1 MSVET
6 GMELALTDTVQV
18 TKENQ
23 ISTGDGPPSAEWQM
37 EIPTVQE
44 KIGVTPHTLHER
56 RPLTK
61 TKTHKRV
68 QETEQREAKDWRDIS
83 TPESPDPPSCAFYG
97 NEDQGK
103 TKCRENS
110 GKRCRYTERT
120 GARRKKPF
128 GQNNLSE
135 TQRETTKSRMHR

>member
-6 GMELALTDTVQV
+6 GIELALTDTVQV

-23 ISTGDGPPSAEWQM
+23 ISTGDGLPSPEQQM

-61 TKTHKRV
+61 TNTHGRV
-68 QETEQREAKDWRDIS
+68 QETEWREANDWRDILLS
-83 TPESPDPPSCAFYG
+83 KSPDLFFLLPTG
-97 NEDQGK
+97 IG
-103 TKCRENS
+103 TK
-110 GKRCRYTERT
+110 RT
-120 GARRKKPF
+120 
-128 GQNNLSE
+128 QNC
-135 TQRETTKSRMHR
+135 